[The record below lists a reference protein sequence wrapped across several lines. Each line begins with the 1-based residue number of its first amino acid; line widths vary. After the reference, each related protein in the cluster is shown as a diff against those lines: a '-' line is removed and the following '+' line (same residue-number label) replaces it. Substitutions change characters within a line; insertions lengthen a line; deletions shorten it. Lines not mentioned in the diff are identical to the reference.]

1 MCSSNERMKSILAK
15 LLRVLGKY
23 SEFERPDRDK
33 FVTIMWDN
41 IELGENTFIN

>member
-1 MCSSNERMKSILAK
+1 MRSILVK

-23 SEFERPDRDK
+23 NEFERPDRDK
-33 FVTIMWDN
+33 FVAIMWDN